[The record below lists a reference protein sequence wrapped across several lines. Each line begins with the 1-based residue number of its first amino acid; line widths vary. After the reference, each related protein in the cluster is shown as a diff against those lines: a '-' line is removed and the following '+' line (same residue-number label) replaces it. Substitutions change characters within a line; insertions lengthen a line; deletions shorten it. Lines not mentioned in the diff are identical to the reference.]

1 VWEEVNSFIHI
12 KYWHQPLGAAT
23 WFLYLLNLYSM
34 LLIYTRQEVILDSI
48 GRTELGNN
56 SLYKKIMEIMVT
68 VLKTDI

>member
-1 VWEEVNSFIHI
+1 
-12 KYWHQPLGAAT
+12 
-23 WFLYLLNLYSM
+23 M
-34 LLIYTRQEVILDSI
+34 ILDSI